1 METLPRE
8 MVMKA
13 VGTVLAEAYEGPEDP
28 RGTWFENN
36 AADAGFFATLDGLSA
51 DEASRAPRPG
61 GSTVAAHAG
70 HLRFSLEV
78 SRRWV
83 TGDRGPFDW
92 GRSWAVRQA
101 GDAAWAELRAGI
113 RQEYG
118 AFRRAL
124 DEAGE
129 LDFLAFAGVLGAV
142 AHAAY
147 HLGAVKQMVL
157 ELRGASSA
165 ETAEAAEAAT
175 GAA

>member
-13 VGTVLAEAYEGPEDP
+13 VGTVLAEAYEGPQDP
-28 RGTWFENN
+28 RGTWFVNN
-36 AADAGFFATLDGLSA
+36 AADAGFFPTLDALSA
-51 DEASRAPRPG
+51 EDASRPPHAGR
-61 GSTVAAHAG
+61 STVAAHAG

-92 GRSWAVRQA
+92 GQSWAVREVD
-101 GDAAWAELRAGI
+101 DAAWAELRAGI
-113 RQEYG
+113 RQEY
-118 AFRRAL
+118 ASFRRAL

-129 LDFLAFAGVLGAV
+129 LDFLAFAGVLGAL

-157 ELRGASSA
+157 ELRGAA
-165 ETAEAAEAAT
+165 PPAEAST

>member
-13 VGTVLAEAYEGPEDP
+13 VGMVLAEAYEGPQDP
-28 RGTWFENN
+28 RGTWFVNN
-36 AADAGFFATLDGLSA
+36 AADAGFLPTLDALSA
-51 DEASRAPRPG
+51 EEASRPPHPG
-61 GSTVAAHAG
+61 RSTVAAHAG

-83 TGDRGPFDW
+83 AGERGPFDW
-92 GRSWAVRQA
+92 GQSWAVREVD
-101 GDAAWAELRAGI
+101 DATWAELRAGI
-113 RQEYG
+113 RQEY
-118 AFRRAL
+118 ASFRRAL
-124 DEAGE
+124 GEAGE

-157 ELRGASSA
+157 ELRGAAPS
-165 ETAEAAEAAT
+165 EPAEAST